1 MDPTTIPPSSTPPTP
16 ATTLGERRMAAGVHL
31 GAMVL
36 AFFTSWLAGV
46 AGMVCAGIVAAIR
59 PMDSSFVASHAKA
72 AFNFSASMFIYLILG
87 VLLTIITLGIA
98 LIVLIPFAIVIGLTW
113 LVCSIVA
120 ASKAIDGELYRYPFS
135 IRLL

>member
-1 MDPTTIPPSSTPPTP
+1 MDPTDPGTTTVPLSTPS
-16 ATTLGERRMAAGVHL
+16 LSERRTAAGVHL
-31 GAMVL
+31 GAMAL

-46 AGMVCAGIVAAIR
+46 AGMVGAGIVAAIR

-72 AFNFSASMFIYLILG
+72 AFNFNASLFIYLILG
-87 VLLTIITLGIA
+87 VLLTIVTLGIA
-98 LIVLIPFAIVIGLTW
+98 LIVLIPFAILIGLTW

-120 ASKAIDGELYRYPFS
+120 ASKAIDGKSYRYPFS